1 MLRWTTHPTHHSSP
15 LFTDAQVVDYD
26 RMMCPDL
33 ELSVVPA
40 YSSLFT
46 AGPCIL
52 GFTINQVMGREL
64 QQTFVEG
71 DLEVPEGAKGAESVP
86 GRTIILQQNKWDM
99 GGERWEG
106 NWFGQHI
113 DLHSGLIPH
122 SSSLHVGGE
131 QLGRRRH
138 GQ

>member
-1 MLRWTTHPTHHSSP
+1 
-15 LFTDAQVVDYD
+15 
-26 RMMCPDL
+26 MMCPDL
-33 ELSVVPA
+33 ELSVVHA

-71 DLEVPEGAKGAESVP
+71 DLEVPEGAKGAEHVP

-99 GGERWEG
+99 GGE
-106 NWFGQHI
+106 
-113 DLHSGLIPH
+113 
-122 SSSLHVGGE
+122 
-131 QLGRRRH
+131 
-138 GQ
+138 